1 MNGNFF
7 YSIKN
12 LSRKENLAVSYYLYK
27 ICLDVEEYR
36 SFEESQ
42 ALYNILVSTL
52 GIENHSKKVIQ
63 AVIQKHK
70 KAKLLT
76 PKINDDYGTHPFNLR
91 GDIKTYYCNTVDYKI
106 YCNPVSRSF
115 CKNQFHP
122 VKDFNIV
129 SLFPLVEISCPVNT

>member
-1 MNGNFF
+1 MNENFF

-27 ICLDVEEYR
+27 ICQDVEEYR
-36 SFEESQ
+36 RFEESQ

-76 PKINDDYGTHPFNLR
+76 PKINADHGIHPFNLR
-91 GDIKTYYCNTVDYKI
+91 GDIKANYKEDCTI
-106 YCNPVSRSF
+106 YD
-115 CKNQFHP
+115 K
-122 VKDFNIV
+122 
-129 SLFPLVEISCPVNT
+129 